1 MYVHLGG
8 NVVIPGSDIIAIIDI
23 NVKKI
28 SDATLQFLK
37 ISDEEG
43 FIVNISEEKPKSFII
58 TEKNKKSVIYL
69 SPVSSLTILK
79 RMRKQ
84 IN

>member
-23 NVKKI
+23 NFKEI
-28 SDATLQFLK
+28 PDDTLQFLK

-43 FIVNISEEKPKSFII
+43 FIVNISEEKPKSFVI

-69 SPVSSLTILK
+69 SPVSSYTISK

>member
-23 NVKKI
+23 NFKEI
-28 SDATLQFLK
+28 PDDTLQFLK

-69 SPVSSLTILK
+69 SPVSSYTISK